1 MSVNSKG
8 PSAAS
13 APPAV
18 TEEALPG
25 DLRMARTLWP
35 VLVASA
41 VGLLPF
47 TIFSTY
53 LVPMAEDADSS
64 VATLGGLRGLGGL
77 AALLVGTA
85 LAPLIDRVRKE
96 WAAAGGL
103 AALGVSAALGA
114 SGDFILLAVFCLLV
128 GASTSVLNPALT
140 AAAADRFGSGKAA
153 GRAATLVTAT
163 QSMTAMLAAPV
174 IALPALLW
182 GWQGDLLAVTG
193 VSLLIAAIFYVRGK
207 DKRVAAIEPTQRL
220 GYAASFA
227 SLARIPGVAPLL
239 LIALLRTAVFMG
251 YLSYLAA
258 YYDDRFQLG
267 PGLFAFVW
275 TLSGASFFVSN
286 LLTGRVANS
295 EEPRIGTEP
304 LLAIGLAAALVSVV
318 GFYFTH
324 WLPLA
329 LAMTSLHAASH
340 AVVAACVISLLVRR
354 CGTQRG
360 AALSV
365 NAAGMS
371 LGVFAGAGL
380 GGLGLGLAGYPGI
393 AATFGLLVVA
403 ALVAAVLVL
412 RAEAVASGGRDLEDG
427 GPSYRG
433 PGYRGPGYRGPNDP
447 DPSYPDPSYRGP
459 NDPDPSYRGPND
471 PDPSYRG
478 PSDPDP
484 SYRGPSD
491 PDPSDPDPGD
501 QHPGDRDRGD
511 RDPGDRD
518 RGDRDPGDRD
528 RGDRDPGAGQPA
540 DGTPP
545 KRNPTTQTP
554 TDDDPAVQTPTDDRP
569 TVQTPTDDDPTT
581 QTPTDD
587 RPTTQNPT
595 SRVGPAKESPA
606 ADGPEKGGGTV
617 T

>member
-1 MSVNSKG
+1 M
-8 PSAAS
+8 
-13 APPAV
+13 
-18 TEEALPG
+18 PG

-182 GWQGDLLAVTG
+182 GWQGDLFAVTG
-193 VSLLIAAIFYVRGK
+193 VSLLLAVIFFVHGK
-207 DKRVAAIEPTQRL
+207 DKPVEEKDSTQRL
-220 GYAASFA
+220 GYVASFKA
-227 SLARIPGVAPLL
+227 LGTIPGVVPLL

-258 YYDDRFQLG
+258 YYDDRFQLD

-286 LLTGRVANS
+286 LLTGRVTNS
-295 EEPRIGTEP
+295 EEPRIGTERM
-304 LLAIGLAAALVSVV
+304 LAIGLVAALVSVV

-340 AVVAACVISLLVRR
+340 AVVAACVVSLLVRR

-371 LGVFAGAGL
+371 LGVFVGAGL
-380 GGLGLGLAGYPGI
+380 GGLGLGLAGYTGV
-393 AATFGLLVVA
+393 AATFGALVIA

-412 RAEAVASGGRDLEDG
+412 RA
-427 GPSYRG
+427 GPAEETPADRG
-433 PGYRGPGYRGPNDP
+433 PGEGTTKANQDPASAGPGKD
-447 DPSYPDPSYRGP
+447 
-459 NDPDPSYRGPND
+459 
-471 PDPSYRG
+471 
-478 PSDPDP
+478 
-484 SYRGPSD
+484 
-491 PDPSDPDPGD
+491 
-501 QHPGDRDRGD
+501 
-511 RDPGDRD
+511 
-518 RGDRDPGDRD
+518 
-528 RGDRDPGAGQPA
+528 
-540 DGTPP
+540 
-545 KRNPTTQTP
+545 
-554 TDDDPAVQTPTDDRP
+554 
-569 TVQTPTDDDPTT
+569 
-581 QTPTDD
+581 
-587 RPTTQNPT
+587 
-595 SRVGPAKESPA
+595 GPAK
-606 ADGPEKGGGTV
+606 DGPGKGSGAV
-617 T
+617 I